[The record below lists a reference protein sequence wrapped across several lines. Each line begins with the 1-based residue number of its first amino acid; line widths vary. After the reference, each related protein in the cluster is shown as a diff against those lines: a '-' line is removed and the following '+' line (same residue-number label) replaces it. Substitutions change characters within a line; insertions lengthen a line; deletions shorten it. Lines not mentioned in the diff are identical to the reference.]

1 MFSSIKIEKY
11 MEPELSGIFGV
22 KLAAKNIVLG
32 SPGSHF
38 MHMMVKRHL
47 FFWYKLKDRFSRKS

>member
-1 MFSSIKIEKY
+1 
-11 MEPELSGIFGV
+11 MEPEFSGIFGV